1 MVSPRSDSH
10 RNRTVPDDVWSNAA
24 RKFNGTAFWLGR
36 HKAPRHFVDLN
47 CRHLDSVIKFIG
59 VADLFVGVDS
69 GPAHIAIAQG
79 IPAIVIEQ
87 ASSPDLHFSDQ
98 RDFITIR
105 PDNLNCLNC
114 QATLCPID
122 SAKPPCQNILPEI
135 ITNAVN
141 KRLEWTR
148 EMKVSAVVAIYR
160 PKMEMLNRCL
170 LSLIGQ
176 VEEVVVCSDTA
187 GKVPDGAFQH
197 PRIRYIQS
205 PRFDSGYSKKANYGF
220 RHTSG
225 GWVLMC
231 NDDVELAP
239 DAVKKM
245 LIEGVADVGMVSCLL
260 RYPTGKIQYAGKV
273 RTPGLRG
280 WLHID
285 HQQDDFTFKEATELE
300 NLCGAA
306 VLVRRKAF
314 YQSGAFDE
322 SYHLYCE
329 DDSSSLSIRSCG
341 WRLVHTNH
349 ATGTHWEH
357 QSTEHTPHIVEI
369 MNESNR
375 IFGRKWGK
383 YLEWNSERIPG
394 DFRYLNEKV

>member
-170 LSLIGQ
+170 YSLIPQ
-176 VEEVVVCSDTA
+176 VDEIVVVSDQA
-187 GKVPDGAFQH
+187 GVVPVGAMTHQK
-197 PRIRYIQS
+197 IRYVKSWQNDI
-205 PRFDSGYSKKANYGF
+205 GYGRKAQLGA
-220 RHTSG
+220 RHASG
-225 GWVLMC
+225 GWILFC
-231 NDDVELAP
+231 NDDIELNP
-239 DAVKKM
+239 GCVKNM
-245 LIEGVADVGMVSCLL
+245 LAEGVADVGIVSCLL
-260 RYPTGKIQYAGKV
+260 RYRDGTIQHAGKV
-273 RTPGLRG
+273 RRPHEKG
-280 WLHID
+280 WGHID
-285 HQQDDFTFKEATELE
+285 LREMEPTFKEATDQE
-300 NLCGAA
+300 NTCGALQ
-306 VLVRRKAF
+306 LVRRKCF
-314 YQSGAFDE
+314 YDAGAFDE
-322 SYHLYCE
+322 DYFLYCE
-329 DDSSSLSIRSCG
+329 DDSFCLSARKAG
-341 WRLVHTNH
+341 WRIVFTPH
-349 ATGTHWEH
+349 ATAIHDEHKSTELVPHIIDVMH
-357 QSTEHTPHIVEI
+357 QS
-369 MNESNR
+369 NA